1 MNRSPV
7 FSAIV
12 LMNMKLEKA
21 EEKLTK
27 RKLLKIIQGLLRTDA
42 NLDFLLQLANDEL
55 EVLVAT
61 IRGRLD
67 RSI

>member
-7 FSAIV
+7 FSAIL